1 MTSTRIMA
9 ALLFWVAATLVA
21 APFQAFAHKPATATE
36 LEAAR
41 QRTTAVP
48 PLRALADA
56 IASDPSL
63 NPRRDMRL
71 PTPLAQLY
79 SNGWVDWGIWIVT
92 YLLISVLSVALFGSI
107 ATAGAGEHLGS
118 AIAGRSR
125 DQSRCHP
132 RQPRNSQE
140 ANVKPALH
148 SSVVKAH

>member
-1 MTSTRIMA
+1 MA
-9 ALLFWVAATLVA
+9 ALLFSVAATLVA

-107 ATAGAGEHLGS
+107 ATAGAGEQLGADA
-118 AIAGRSR
+118 AIRSR
-125 DQSRCHP
+125 NQSRRDL
-132 RQPRNSQE
+132 RQSRNPQE
-140 ANVKPALH
+140 ADVTRALH
-148 SSVVKAH
+148 STGVRAH